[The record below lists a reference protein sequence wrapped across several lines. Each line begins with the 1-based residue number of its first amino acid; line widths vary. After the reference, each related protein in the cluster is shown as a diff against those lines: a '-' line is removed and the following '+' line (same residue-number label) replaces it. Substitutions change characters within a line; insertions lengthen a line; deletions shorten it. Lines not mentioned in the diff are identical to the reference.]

1 MDLFVC
7 LNAQLHFTMR
17 DNLPALTFCKVAVGF
32 FLHGDVVLFDL
43 SFG

>member
-17 DNLPALTFCKVAVGF
+17 EE
-32 FLHGDVVLFDL
+32 FLYTWSHKNRNHYIA
-43 SFG
+43 SFPRMKSENIQH